1 MSTVPTSPWA
11 YVVCAAA
18 QRTARSAD
26 VWQRGDTK
34 RPRLR
39 EKDLPAQRLGC
50 GLSGAVA
57 PCTFRARRTG
67 LFRKNAR
74 GFVHSLGTTHSYL
87 S

>member
-1 MSTVPTSPWA
+1 MSTVPTSPWP

-34 RPRLR
+34 RSRLR

-50 GLSGAVA
+50 GLSGAIA
-57 PCTFRARRTG
+57 TRPLREKRTG
-67 LFRKNAR
+67 FFRKNAR